1 MGAQNT
7 YNDFCRTASQNNNFC
22 FSYDIGD
29 MHPRH
34 LAMSGHRFL
43 SSVVEGE
50 NDACSLMANHGKHRT
65 CGTSSLV
72 SKFGVELPEM
82 VIMVRRIEIVC
93 TGPIRPNI
101 SSYSQAHLSSFL

>member
-1 MGAQNT
+1 
-7 YNDFCRTASQNNNFC
+7 
-22 FSYDIGD
+22 
-29 MHPRH
+29 MHSRH
-34 LAMSGHRFL
+34 LVKSGHRFL

-72 SKFGVELPEM
+72 SKFGVEVKRGKVSRPGNGEM
-82 VIMVRRIEIVC
+82 MSSKRIEIVC